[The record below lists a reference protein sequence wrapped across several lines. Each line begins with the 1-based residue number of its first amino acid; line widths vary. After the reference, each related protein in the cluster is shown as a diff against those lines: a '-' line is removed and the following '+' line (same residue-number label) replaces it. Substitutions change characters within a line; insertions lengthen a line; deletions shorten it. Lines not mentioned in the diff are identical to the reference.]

1 MSAAA
6 AAAAAADF
14 VYLSVCRQETERAG
28 RVGCTVDRQA
38 RQVLCWSSADVVV
51 VALIVLYTYGKS
63 VNCHVQSSRIADS
76 LRCTLHPSSP
86 VYYAIHIGLLVCITR
101 SVSASADRVAAVKLH
116 EQ

>member
-1 MSAAA
+1 MSAA

-14 VYLSVCRQETERAG
+14 VYLSVCRQERERE

-63 VNCHVQSSRIADS
+63 VNCNVQSSRIADS
-76 LRCTLHPSSP
+76 LRCTLHPSILCYP
-86 VYYAIHIGLLVCITR
+86 YRTTRLHHTVCECVCR
-101 SVSASADRVAAVKLH
+101 
-116 EQ
+116 

>member
-1 MSAAA
+1 MSAA

-14 VYLSVCRQETERAG
+14 VYLSVCRQERERE

-63 VNCHVQSSRIADS
+63 VNCHVQSSRTADS

-86 VYYAIHIGLLVCITR
+86 VSYAIYIGLLVCITR
-101 SVSASADRVAAVKLH
+101 SVSASADSVAAVKLH